1 MGEATGEPGALM
13 GPARIAR
20 NPSEASIHDPAAAK
34 KLGFR
39 GAAVGGNN
47 HLDLFAPL
55 LVQTYG
61 SEWFERGAL
70 SLYFLNVVVS
80 GEQAQA
86 VVERPAAPGAQTNIL
101 ERRADDPNIIVSAG
115 TASSSDHSRS
125 ALRTRNL
132 KTCDDSQLRM
142 LRGVKAGQAFPGRT
156 MVLSAKAQQDE
167 IAAGALS
174 DSLDWYCGP
183 SPWGGPIASL
193 NATAL
198 MMIRMLIDGDEVQ
211 HKHTVSPHIGD
222 ALSMFGAF
230 ELAFEN
236 GPVFLDRPYTIEG
249 KAVGVGDSPKT
260 ELLWWD
266 AVARDE
272 TGRAVLTMR
281 HLFRFLKASSPLYP
295 ELAAA

>member
-1 MGEATGEPGALM
+1 MTLATDDADLLI
-13 GPARIAR
+13 GPARTLR
-20 NPSEASIHDPAAAK
+20 NMSDSSIHDPENAK

-39 GAAVGGNN
+39 GAAVGANA
-47 HLDLFAPL
+47 HLDLFAPP
-55 LVQTYG
+55 LVEVYG
-61 SEWFERGAL
+61 KEWFERGAL

-86 VVERPAAPGAQTNIL
+86 VVERPATPGAQTNIL
-101 ERRADDPNIIVSAG
+101 ERRADDQGIIVSSG
-115 TASSSDHSRS
+115 TASLSDHSRS
-125 ALRTRNL
+125 ALRTRDL
-132 KTCDDSQLRM
+132 KTCDERQLRM
-142 LRGVKAGQAFPGRT
+142 LRGVKVGQAFPGRR
-156 MVLSAKAQQDE
+156 MVISAKAQQE
-167 IAAGALS
+167 QIAAGALS
-174 DSLDWYCGP
+174 DTLDWYCGP
-183 SPWGGPIASL
+183 SPWGDPIASL
-193 NATAL
+193 NDTAL
-198 MMIRMLIDGDEVQ
+198 MMIRMLIDGDDVQ

-272 TGRAVLTMR
+272 KGRAVLSMR

-295 ELAAA
+295 ELNAA